1 MADNLKGEAMAM
13 KLKGFQIPK
22 KLEIDADTLT
32 DTYGR
37 FTAEPFE
44 RGFGTTIGN
53 SLRRVLLSSLEG
65 AAVTSIKIEG
75 VLHEFSSIPGV
86 VEDVTDIVLNVKR
99 LRFRMHSDR
108 PKTINIDV
116 EGPGAVYGSH
126 IDADADIEVLT
137 PDLLIATL
145 DKDTRFTMEMTI
157 KKGRGYVPS
166 EKNKDPE
173 FPIGVIPVDSIF
185 SPVQKANFW
194 VENARVGQETD
205 YDKLILDVTT
215 DGSVSPED
223 AVAYSAK
230 ILKDHL
236 NIFIN
241 FEEEGEII
249 VPESEEAEEKFN
261 ENLLRSVNELEL
273 SVRSANCLK
282 NADIQTIADLVQR
295 SEGDMLKTKNFGRK
309 SLNEIKDILGE
320 MGLGFGMKIDME
332 KLKAYENS
340 LQKSGM

>member
-1 MADNLKGEAMAM
+1 MTM

-22 KLEIDADTLT
+22 KLEFEADSLT
-32 DTYGR
+32 NTYGK
-37 FTAEPFE
+37 FSAEPFE

-65 AAVTSIKIEG
+65 AAVTSIRIEN

-86 VEDVTDIVLNVKR
+86 VEDVTDIILNIKK
-99 LRFRMHSDR
+99 LRFKMHTDK
-108 PKTINIDV
+108 PKTISIDV

-126 IDADADIEVLT
+126 IDTDADIEVLT

-145 DKDTRFTMEMTI
+145 DKDARFTIEMTV

-166 EKNKDPE
+166 ERNKEPDM
-173 FPIGVIPVDSIF
+173 PIGVVPVDSIF
-185 SPVQKANFW
+185 SPIQRVNYW
-194 VENARVGQETD
+194 VESARVGQETD
-205 YDKLILDVTT
+205 YDKLIMEVMT
-215 DGSVSPED
+215 DGSVRPDD
-223 AVAYSAK
+223 AVAYGAK

-236 NIFIN
+236 GIFIN

-249 VPESEEAEEKFN
+249 EAEAEEVEDKFN

-282 NADIQTIADLVQR
+282 NANIKTIADLVQK
-295 SEGDMLKTKNFGRK
+295 SEGEMLKTKNFGRK
-309 SLNEIKDILGE
+309 SLNEIKEILTE
-320 MGLGFGMKIDME
+320 MGLSFGMKIDNE
-332 KLKAYENS
+332 KLKAYEKS
-340 LQKSGM
+340 LQKTGV

>member
-1 MADNLKGEAMAM
+1 MTM

-22 KLEIDADTLT
+22 KLEFEAESLT
-32 DTYGR
+32 NTYGK
-37 FTAEPFE
+37 FSAEPFE

-65 AAVTSIKIEG
+65 AAVTSIRIEG

-86 VEDVTDIVLNVKR
+86 VEDVTDIILNIKK
-99 LRFRMHSDR
+99 LRFKMHTDK
-108 PKTINIDV
+108 PKTISIDV

-126 IDADADIEVLT
+126 IDTDADIEVLT

-145 DKDTRFTMEMTI
+145 DKDARFTIEMTV

-166 EKNKDPE
+166 EKNKEPDM
-173 FPIGVIPVDSIF
+173 PIGVVPVDSIF
-185 SPVQKANFW
+185 SPIQRVNYW
-194 VENARVGQETD
+194 VESARVGQETD
-205 YDKLILDVTT
+205 YDKLIMEVIT
-215 DGSVSPED
+215 DGSVRPDD
-223 AVAYSAK
+223 AVAYGAK

-236 NIFIN
+236 GIFIN

-249 VPESEEAEEKFN
+249 EAEAEEVEDKFN

-282 NADIQTIADLVQR
+282 NANIKTIADLVQK
-295 SEGDMLKTKNFGRK
+295 SEGEMLKTKNFGRK
-309 SLNEIKDILGE
+309 SLNEIKEILTE
-320 MGLGFGMKIDME
+320 MGLSFGMKIDNE
-332 KLKAYENS
+332 KLKAYEKS
-340 LQKSGM
+340 LQKTGV

>member
-1 MADNLKGEAMAM
+1 M

-22 KLEIDADTLT
+22 KLEFEADSLT
-32 DTYGR
+32 NTYGK
-37 FTAEPFE
+37 FAAEPFE

-65 AAVTSIKIEG
+65 AAVASIKIEG
-75 VLHEFSSIPGV
+75 VLHEFSSLPGV
-86 VEDVTDIVLNVKR
+86 VEDVTDIILNVKK
-99 LRFRMHSDR
+99 LRFKMHSDK
-108 PKTINIDV
+108 PKTIMIDV

-126 IDADADIEVLT
+126 VDTDADIEVLT

-145 DKDTRFTMEMTI
+145 DKDTRFTMEMVV

-166 EKNKDPE
+166 EKNKDQDS
-173 FPIGVIPVDSIF
+173 PIGVIPVDSIY
-185 SPVQKANFW
+185 SPIQKVNYW

-205 YDKLILDVTT
+205 YDKLIMEVMT
-215 DGSVSPED
+215 DGSVAPVD
-223 AVAYSAK
+223 AVAYAAK

-241 FEEEGEII
+241 FEEEGEMI
-249 VPESEEAEEKFN
+249 ESEAGEAEEKFN

-282 NADIQTIADLVQR
+282 NANIKTIADLVQK
-295 SEGDMLKTKNFGRK
+295 SEPEMLKTKNFGRK
-309 SLNEIKDILGE
+309 SLNEIKEILSE
-320 MGLGFGMKIDME
+320 MGLGFRMKIDTE
-332 KLKAYENS
+332 KLKAYEKS
-340 LQKSGM
+340 LHKTGV

>member
-1 MADNLKGEAMAM
+1 MADNQKGEAMAM

-22 KLEIDADTLT
+22 KLEIETDTLT
-32 DTYGR
+32 ETYGR
-37 FTAEPFE
+37 FSAEPFE

-99 LRFRMHSDR
+99 LRFRMHTDR

-126 IDADADIEVLT
+126 IDTDADIEVLT

-145 DKDTRFTMEMTI
+145 DKDTRFTMEMTVR
-157 KKGRGYVPS
+157 KGRGYVPS

-173 FPIGVIPVDSIF
+173 APIGVMPVDSIF

-205 YDKLILDVTT
+205 YDKLIMDVTT
-215 DGSVSPED
+215 DGSVTPED

-241 FEEEGEII
+241 FEEEGEMI
-249 VPESEEAEEKFN
+249 VAEAEEAEERFN

-295 SEGDMLKTKNFGRK
+295 TEAEMLKTKNFGRK
-309 SLNEIKDILGE
+309 SLNEIKEILSE

>member
-1 MADNLKGEAMAM
+1 MTM

-22 KLEIDADTLT
+22 KLEFEADSLT
-32 DTYGR
+32 NTYGK
-37 FTAEPFE
+37 FSAEPFE

-65 AAVTSIKIEG
+65 AAVSSIRIEG

-86 VEDVTDIVLNVKR
+86 VEDVTDIILNIKK
-99 LRFRMHSDR
+99 LRFKMHTDK
-108 PKTINIDV
+108 PKTITIDV

-126 IDADADIEVLT
+126 IDTDADIEVLT

-145 DKDTRFTMEMTI
+145 DKDARFTIEMTV

-166 EKNKDPE
+166 ERNKEADM
-173 FPIGVIPVDSIF
+173 PIGVMPIDSIF
-185 SPVQKANFW
+185 SPIQKVNYW
-194 VENARVGQETD
+194 VESARVGQETD
-205 YDKLILDVTT
+205 YDKLIMEVST
-215 DGSVSPED
+215 DGSVRPDD
-223 AVAYSAK
+223 AVAYAAK

-236 NIFIN
+236 GIFIN

-249 VPESEEAEEKFN
+249 EAEAEEVEDKFN

-282 NADIQTIADLVQR
+282 NANIKNISDLVQR
-295 SEGDMLKTKNFGRK
+295 SEGEMLKTKNFGRK
-309 SLNEIKDILGE
+309 SLNEIKEILTE
-320 MGLGFGMKIDME
+320 MGLSFGMKIDNE
-332 KLKAYENS
+332 KLKAYEKS
-340 LQKSGM
+340 LQKTGV

>member
-1 MADNLKGEAMAM
+1 MTM

-22 KLEIDADTLT
+22 KLEFEADSLT
-32 DTYGR
+32 NTYGK
-37 FTAEPFE
+37 FSAEPFE

-65 AAVTSIKIEG
+65 AAVTSIRIES

-86 VEDVTDIVLNVKR
+86 VEDVTDIILNIKK
-99 LRFRMHSDR
+99 LRFKMHTDK
-108 PKTINIDV
+108 PKTITIDV

-126 IDADADIEVLT
+126 IDTDADIEVLT

-145 DKDTRFTMEMTI
+145 DKGARFTIEMTV

-166 EKNKDPE
+166 ERNKEADM
-173 FPIGVIPVDSIF
+173 PIGVMPIDSIF
-185 SPVQKANFW
+185 SPIQKVNYW

-205 YDKLILDVTT
+205 YDKLIMEVLT
-215 DGSVSPED
+215 DGSVRPDD
-223 AVAYSAK
+223 AVAYAAK

-236 NIFIN
+236 GIFIN

-249 VPESEEAEEKFN
+249 EAEAEEVEDKFN

-282 NADIQTIADLVQR
+282 NANIKNISDLVQR
-295 SEGDMLKTKNFGRK
+295 SEGEMLKTKNFGRK
-309 SLNEIKDILGE
+309 SLNEIKEILTE
-320 MGLGFGMKIDME
+320 MGLSFGMKIDNE
-332 KLKAYENS
+332 KLKAYEKS
-340 LQKSGM
+340 LQKTGV

>member
-1 MADNLKGEAMAM
+1 MAM

-22 KLEIDADTLT
+22 KLEFEADSLT
-32 DTYGR
+32 NTYGK
-37 FTAEPFE
+37 FAAEPFE

-65 AAVTSIKIEG
+65 AAVASIKIEG
-75 VLHEFSSIPGV
+75 VLHEFSSLPGV
-86 VEDVTDIVLNVKR
+86 VEDVTDIILNVKK
-99 LRFRMHSDR
+99 LRFKMHTDK
-108 PKTINIDV
+108 PKTIMIDV

-126 IDADADIEVLT
+126 VDTDADIEVLT

-145 DKDTRFTMEMTI
+145 DKDTRFTMEMVV

-166 EKNKDPE
+166 EKNKDADA
-173 FPIGVIPVDSIF
+173 PIGVIPVDSIF
-185 SPVQKANFW
+185 SPIQKVNYW

-205 YDKLILDVTT
+205 YDKLIMEVMT
-215 DGSVSPED
+215 DGSVAPVD
-223 AVAYSAK
+223 AVAYAAK

-241 FEEEGEII
+241 FEEEGEMI
-249 VPESEEAEEKFN
+249 ESEAGEAEEKFN

-282 NADIQTIADLVQR
+282 NANIKTIADVVQK
-295 SEGDMLKTKNFGRK
+295 SEPEMLKTKNVGRK
-309 SLNEIKDILGE
+309 SLNEIKEILSE
-320 MGLGFGMKIDME
+320 MGLGFGMKIDNE
-332 KLKAYENS
+332 KLKAYEKS
-340 LQKSGM
+340 LHKTGV

>member
-1 MADNLKGEAMAM
+1 MTM

-22 KLEIDADTLT
+22 KLEFEADSLT
-32 DTYGR
+32 NTYGK
-37 FTAEPFE
+37 FSAEPFE

-65 AAVTSIKIEG
+65 AAVTSIRIEG

-86 VEDVTDIVLNVKR
+86 VEDVTDIILNIKK
-99 LRFRMHSDR
+99 LRFKMHTDK

-126 IDADADIEVLT
+126 IDTDADIEVLT

-145 DKDTRFTMEMTI
+145 DKDARFTIEMTV

-166 EKNKDPE
+166 EKNKEPDM
-173 FPIGVIPVDSIF
+173 PIGVVPVDSIF
-185 SPVQKANFW
+185 SPIQRVNYW
-194 VENARVGQETD
+194 VESARVGQETD
-205 YDKLILDVTT
+205 YDKLIMEVIT
-215 DGSVSPED
+215 DGSVRPDD
-223 AVAYSAK
+223 AVAYGAK

-236 NIFIN
+236 GIFIN

-249 VPESEEAEEKFN
+249 EAEAEEVEDKFN

-282 NADIQTIADLVQR
+282 NANIKTIADLVQK
-295 SEGDMLKTKNFGRK
+295 SEGEMLKTKNFGRK
-309 SLNEIKDILGE
+309 SLNEIKEILTE
-320 MGLGFGMKIDME
+320 MGLSFGMKIDNE
-332 KLKAYENS
+332 KLKAYEKS
-340 LQKSGM
+340 LQKTGV

>member
-1 MADNLKGEAMAM
+1 MTM

-22 KLEIDADTLT
+22 KLEFEADSLT
-32 DTYGR
+32 NTYGK
-37 FTAEPFE
+37 FSAEPFE

-65 AAVTSIKIEG
+65 AAVTSIRIES

-86 VEDVTDIVLNVKR
+86 VEDVTDIILNIKK
-99 LRFRMHSDR
+99 LRFKMHTDK
-108 PKTINIDV
+108 PKAITIDV

-126 IDADADIEVLT
+126 IDTDADIEVLT

-145 DKDTRFTMEMTI
+145 DKDARFTIEMTV

-166 EKNKDPE
+166 ERNKEADM
-173 FPIGVIPVDSIF
+173 PIGVIPVDSIF
-185 SPVQKANFW
+185 SPIQKVNYW
-194 VENARVGQETD
+194 VESARVGQETD
-205 YDKLILDVTT
+205 YDKLIMEVMT
-215 DGSVSPED
+215 DGSVRPDD
-223 AVAYSAK
+223 AVAYAAK

-236 NIFIN
+236 GIFIN

-249 VPESEEAEEKFN
+249 EAEAEEVEDKFN

-282 NADIQTIADLVQR
+282 NANIKNISDLVQR
-295 SEGDMLKTKNFGRK
+295 SEGEMLKTKNFGRK
-309 SLNEIKDILGE
+309 SLNEIKEILTE
-320 MGLGFGMKIDME
+320 MGLSFGMKIDNE
-332 KLKAYENS
+332 KLKAYEKS
-340 LQKSGM
+340 LQKTGV

>member
-1 MADNLKGEAMAM
+1 MTM

-22 KLEIDADTLT
+22 KLEFEADSLT
-32 DTYGR
+32 NTYGK
-37 FTAEPFE
+37 FSAEPFE

-65 AAVTSIKIEG
+65 AAVTSIRIEG

-86 VEDVTDIVLNVKR
+86 VEDVTDIILNIKK
-99 LRFRMHSDR
+99 LRFKMHTDK
-108 PKTINIDV
+108 PKTISIDV

-126 IDADADIEVLT
+126 IDTDADIEVLT

-145 DKDTRFTMEMTI
+145 DKDARFTIEMTV

-166 EKNKDPE
+166 EKNKEPDM
-173 FPIGVIPVDSIF
+173 PIGVVPVDSIF
-185 SPVQKANFW
+185 SPIQRVNYW
-194 VENARVGQETD
+194 VESARVGQETD
-205 YDKLILDVTT
+205 YDKLIMEVMT
-215 DGSVSPED
+215 DGSVRPDD
-223 AVAYSAK
+223 AVAYGAK

-236 NIFIN
+236 GIFIN

-249 VPESEEAEEKFN
+249 EAEAEEVEDKFN

-282 NADIQTIADLVQR
+282 NANIKTIADLVQK
-295 SEGDMLKTKNFGRK
+295 SEGEMLKTKNFGRK
-309 SLNEIKDILGE
+309 SLNEIKEILTE
-320 MGLGFGMKIDME
+320 MGLAFGMKIDNE
-332 KLKAYENS
+332 KLKAYEKS
-340 LQKSGM
+340 LQKTGV

>member
-1 MADNLKGEAMAM
+1 MAM

-22 KLEIDADTLT
+22 KLEFESDTLT
-32 DTYGR
+32 STYGK

-86 VEDVTDIVLNVKR
+86 VEDVTDIILNVKK
-99 LRFRMHSDR
+99 LRFKMHADR
-108 PKTINIDV
+108 PKTVRIDV
-116 EGPGAVYGSH
+116 EGPGIVYGSH
-126 IDADADIEVLT
+126 VDTDADIEVLT
-137 PDLLIATL
+137 PELQIATL
-145 DKDTRFTMEMTI
+145 DKDTRFSMEMTV

-166 EKNKDPE
+166 EKNKE
-173 FPIGVIPVDSIF
+173 AEAPIGDIPIDSIF
-185 SPVQKANFW
+185 SPAVRVNYI
-194 VENARVGQETD
+194 VESARVGQETD
-205 YDKLILDVTT
+205 YDKLIMEVTT
-215 DGSVSPED
+215 DGSVTPPD
-223 AVAYSAK
+223 AVAYAAK

-236 NIFIN
+236 TIFIN
-241 FEEEGEII
+241 FEEEGEL
-249 VPESEEAEEKFN
+249 VEAESEEVEDKFN

-282 NADIQTIADLVQR
+282 NANIKMIADLVQR
-295 SEGDMLKTKNFGRK
+295 SEGEMLRTKNFGRK
-309 SLNEIKDILGE
+309 SLNEIKEILTE

-332 KLKAYENS
+332 KLKAYEKS
-340 LQKSGM
+340 LQKTGV

>member
-1 MADNLKGEAMAM
+1 MAM
-13 KLKGFQIPK
+13 KIKGFQIPK
-22 KLEIDADTLT
+22 KLEFESDTLT
-32 DTYGR
+32 DTYGK
-37 FTAEPFE
+37 FSAEPFE

-65 AAVTSIKIEG
+65 AAATSIRIDG

-99 LRFRMHSDR
+99 LRFKMHSDK
-108 PKTINIDV
+108 PKTARIDV

-126 IDADADIEVLT
+126 IDVDGDVEVLS
-137 PDLLIATL
+137 PDMLIATL

-157 KKGRGYVPS
+157 AKGRGYVSS
-166 EKNKDPE
+166 ERNKDPE
-173 FPIGVIPVDSIF
+173 APIGVIPVDSIF
-185 SPVQKANFW
+185 TPVQKVNFW

-205 YDKLILDVTT
+205 YDKLIMEVVT
-215 DGSVSPED
+215 DGSVEPPD
-223 AVAYSAK
+223 AVAYAAK

-241 FEEEGEII
+241 FEEEGEMIE
-249 VPESEEAEEKFN
+249 PESEEMEEKFN

-282 NADIQTIADLVQR
+282 NASIQTIADLVQR
-295 SEGDMLKTKNFGRK
+295 SEPEMLKTKNFGRK
-309 SLNEIKDILGE
+309 SLNEIKQILEE
-320 MGLGFGMKIDME
+320 MGLHFGMKIDMD
-332 KLKAYENS
+332 KLKAYEKS
-340 LQKSGM
+340 LQGSGN

>member
-1 MADNLKGEAMAM
+1 MAM

-22 KLEIDADTLT
+22 KLEVDADTLT
-32 DTYGR
+32 GTYGR

-86 VEDVTDIVLNVKR
+86 VEDVTDIVLNVKK

-126 IDADADIEVLT
+126 IDSDADIEILN
-137 PDLLIATL
+137 PDMLIATL
-145 DKDTRFTMEMTI
+145 DKDTRFTMEMTV

-166 EKNKDPE
+166 EKNKEADS
-173 FPIGVIPVDSIF
+173 PIGVIPVDAIF
-185 SPVQKANFW
+185 SPVQKVNFW

-215 DGSVSPED
+215 DGSVSPDD

-236 NIFIN
+236 TIFIN
-241 FEEEGEII
+241 FEEEGEMIES
-249 VPESEEAEEKFN
+249 ESEEAEEKFN

-282 NADIQTIADLVQR
+282 NASIQTIADLVQR
-295 SEGDMLKTKNFGRK
+295 SESEMLKTKNFGRK
-309 SLNEIKDILGE
+309 SLNEIKDILHE

-332 KLKAYENS
+332 KLRSYESS
-340 LQKSGM
+340 LQKSGI

>member
-1 MADNLKGEAMAM
+1 MAM

-22 KLEIDADTLT
+22 KLEIETDTLT
-32 DTYGR
+32 ETYGR
-37 FTAEPFE
+37 FSAEPFE

-99 LRFRMHSDR
+99 LRFRMHTDR

-126 IDADADIEVLT
+126 IDTDADIEVLT

-145 DKDTRFTMEMTI
+145 DKDTRFTMEMTVR
-157 KKGRGYVPS
+157 KGRGYVPS

-173 FPIGVIPVDSIF
+173 APIGVIPVDSIF

-205 YDKLILDVTT
+205 YDKLIMDVTT
-215 DGSVSPED
+215 DGSVTPED

-241 FEEEGEII
+241 FEEEGEMI
-249 VPESEEAEEKFN
+249 VAEAEEAEERFN

-295 SEGDMLKTKNFGRK
+295 TEAEMLKTKNFGRK
-309 SLNEIKDILGE
+309 SLNEIKEILSE

>member
-1 MADNLKGEAMAM
+1 MTM

-22 KLEIDADTLT
+22 KLEFEADSLT
-32 DTYGR
+32 NTYGK
-37 FTAEPFE
+37 FSAEPFE

-65 AAVTSIKIEG
+65 AAVTSIRIES

-86 VEDVTDIVLNVKR
+86 VEDVTDIILNIKK
-99 LRFRMHSDR
+99 LRFKMHTDK
-108 PKTINIDV
+108 PKTISIDV

-126 IDADADIEVLT
+126 VDTDADIEVLT

-145 DKDTRFTMEMTI
+145 DKDARFTIEMTV

-166 EKNKDPE
+166 EKNKEPDM
-173 FPIGVIPVDSIF
+173 PIGVIPVDSIF
-185 SPVQKANFW
+185 SPIQRVNYW
-194 VENARVGQETD
+194 VESARVGQETD
-205 YDKLILDVTT
+205 YDKLIMEVLT
-215 DGSVSPED
+215 DGSVRPDD
-223 AVAYSAK
+223 AVAYAAK

-236 NIFIN
+236 GIFIN

-249 VPESEEAEEKFN
+249 EAEAEEVEDKFN

-282 NADIQTIADLVQR
+282 NANIKNISDLVQK
-295 SEGDMLKTKNFGRK
+295 SEGEMLKTKNFGRK
-309 SLNEIKDILGE
+309 SLNEIKEILTE
-320 MGLGFGMKIDME
+320 MGLSFGMKIDNE
-332 KLKAYENS
+332 KLKAYEKS
-340 LQKSGM
+340 LQKTGV